1 MNATPNQPRPLQ
13 PARPH
18 RRINYPHENHL
29 DRELRNLR
37 GLSTEVG
44 AACSAWLT
52 NRGVITR
59 SWNQSN
65 RHGVAVKPAALDFSL
80 PNDL

>member
-1 MNATPNQPRPLQ
+1 MKTTPNQSRRPQ

-18 RRINYPHENHL
+18 LRIDYPHENHL
-29 DRELRNLR
+29 DRELRKMR

-44 AACSAWLT
+44 QACNAWLAS
-52 NRGVITR
+52 RGIFSRTWER
-59 SWNQSN
+59 SSP
-65 RHGVAVKPAALDFSL
+65 RRTARDSMPLDFSL